1 MTTEKLIYLNIK
13 RCINQN
19 GYAPTFRELSEDIG
33 ISISTIHHH
42 MRKMKER
49 GIITYIDKMAR
60 TTKILEAYHE

>member
-33 ISISTIHHH
+33 ISVSTIHHH

-49 GIITYIDKMAR
+49 GIITYADRMAR
-60 TTKILEAYHE
+60 TIKILEAYHE